1 MKRDS
6 ILPEKD
12 VTSFLK
18 DACLSG
24 KDATSFFER
33 YLSFRKRYYVFLR
46 NLSTQLNI
54 KITLHSTS
62 PLSLLPSP
70 FN

>member
-18 DACLSG
+18 DACLS
-24 KDATSFFER
+24 K
-33 YLSFRKRYYVFLR
+33 KMLR
-46 NLSTQLNI
+46 LFKLPTQLNI
-54 KITLHSTS
+54 KITLHGTS
-62 PLSLLPSP
+62 PLSLLPLINSP
-70 FN
+70 

>member
-12 VTSFLK
+12 V
-18 DACLSG
+18 
-24 KDATSFFER
+24 TSFFER